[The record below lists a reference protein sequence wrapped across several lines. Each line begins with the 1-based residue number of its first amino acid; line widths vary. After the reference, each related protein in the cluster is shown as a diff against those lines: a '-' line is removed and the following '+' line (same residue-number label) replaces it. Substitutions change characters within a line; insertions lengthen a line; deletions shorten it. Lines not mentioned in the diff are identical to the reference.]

1 MVRRRELSER
11 LSDELRRRRSSWS
24 IGDGRLRS
32 GRSGGEEL
40 KVEMMV
46 ETDVE
51 VGWSGSMV
59 MEGREEESGSPRRD
73 IVAILAER
81 LGAMLMAMF
90 ILAWVRVVMTD
101 MSVRCHRREIEQVE
115 NGGVERT
122 IRDTNKA
129 NETGDTILPWKLS
142 KEDDR
147 SVDLTTTK
155 DPDTPPLETLIIDMA
170 WKDLFGTTTE
180 EMVQERL
187 LTTIKTNDNPA
198 LDIGFER
205 TRNFV
210 TEEAGERRKDKEETR
225 PLSTVKMLVNLLRM
239 MVLIG
244 LLSGLSMT
252 RDKLETGIRT
262 RDTAM
267 RFQERESLTLQ
278 VVVIVVLGS

>member
-1 MVRRRELSER
+1 
-11 LSDELRRRRSSWS
+11 
-24 IGDGRLRS
+24 
-32 GRSGGEEL
+32 
-40 KVEMMV
+40 
-46 ETDVE
+46 
-51 VGWSGSMV
+51 
-59 MEGREEESGSPRRD
+59 
-73 IVAILAER
+73 
-81 LGAMLMAMF
+81 
-90 ILAWVRVVMTD
+90 
-101 MSVRCHRREIEQVE
+101 MS
-115 NGGVERT
+115 
-122 IRDTNKA
+122 A
-129 NETGDTILPWKLS
+129 SAPP
-142 KEDDR
+142 R
-147 SVDLTTTK
+147 SVASVLYLSVTFLLVFQ
-155 DPDTPPLETLIIDMA
+155 DP
-170 WKDLFGTTTE
+170 
-180 EMVQERL
+180 
-187 LTTIKTNDNPA
+187 KTNDNPA